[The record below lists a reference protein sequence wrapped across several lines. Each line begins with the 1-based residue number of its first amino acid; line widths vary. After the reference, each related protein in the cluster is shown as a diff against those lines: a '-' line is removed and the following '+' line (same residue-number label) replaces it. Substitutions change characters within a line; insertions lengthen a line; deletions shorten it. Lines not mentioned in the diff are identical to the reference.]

1 MTEQSLE
8 QRIARLE
15 AESDIEKLRY
25 RYWFAILDKDVDGL
39 IACFAPDAFLEYGMG
54 IELRGIADIKSFF
67 DMVLL
72 NEDLVL
78 QMPRGA
84 NGIIDLTSETR
95 ADGRWLVQVVM
106 LKHSDAVGSRINVQ
120 YFESYEKIDGEW
132 KIKTMKNDYL
142 SYENIEQRE
151 GP

>member
-25 RYWFAILDKDVDGL
+25 RYWFAILDKNVEAL
-39 IACFAPDAFLEYGMG
+39 VSCFAPDAFLEYGMG
-54 IELRGIADIKSFF
+54 IELRGTEAIKSFF

-72 NEDLVL
+72 NEDLAL

-84 NGIIDLTSETR
+84 NGIIELTSETH

-106 LKHSDAVGSRINVQ
+106 LRHSEAVGSRINVQ

-132 KIKTMKNDYL
+132 KIKSMKNDYL